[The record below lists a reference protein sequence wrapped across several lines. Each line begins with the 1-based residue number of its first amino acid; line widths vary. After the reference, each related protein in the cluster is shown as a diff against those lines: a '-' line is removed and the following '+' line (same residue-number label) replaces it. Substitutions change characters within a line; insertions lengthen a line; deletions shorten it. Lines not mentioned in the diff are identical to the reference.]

1 MTALDRL
8 ASFWGER
15 SVLNHNVDMMQALE
29 FAATDAFRLAPVA
42 YSVLDLDGNQLAANP
57 AFHELFDTAEE
68 LVNVAEITPSQEQAR
83 TDSYLTALREGR
95 RDRVVIDKQYVRR
108 DGSTFWGR
116 LTATAVA
123 DTEGEPAFLIG
134 VIEDISEKEWRAA
147 WDLKVFGY
155 INFCRLVLPQ
165 MAERGSGVIVNVI
178 GSAADRPKP
187 DYIAGAAGNSAL
199 VGLTKALGS
208 TSMQSGVRVVA
219 VNPGLTVTDRLEDL
233 LRESAERT
241 LGNPDRW
248 EELIPVDPAPATAEQ
263 VADVV
268 LFLASDRAS
277 HISGTAIT
285 VDGGA
290 SGR

>member
-1 MTALDRL
+1 
-8 ASFWGER
+8 
-15 SVLNHNVDMMQALE
+15 
-29 FAATDAFRLAPVA
+29 
-42 YSVLDLDGNQLAANP
+42 
-57 AFHELFDTAEE
+57 
-68 LVNVAEITPSQEQAR
+68 
-83 TDSYLTALREGR
+83 
-95 RDRVVIDKQYVRR
+95 
-108 DGSTFWGR
+108 
-116 LTATAVA
+116 
-123 DTEGEPAFLIG
+123 
-134 VIEDISEKEWRAA
+134 
-147 WDLKVFGY
+147 
-155 INFCRLVLPQ
+155 
-165 MAERGSGVIVNVI
+165 
-178 GSAADRPKP
+178 
-187 DYIAGAAGNSAL
+187 
-199 VGLTKALGS
+199 
-208 TSMQSGVRVVA
+208 MQSGVRVVA